1 MKQRFLYSLLSLL
14 AAIVVTGGAALAQST
29 EPSNQQPEVRGSLSP
44 EEVEVGD
51 QFEYTLD
58 IFVDIA
64 TPWVPPT
71 YGKSLSK
78 EERKAQAEAKR
89 SMATYTEYNDEV
101 IEVIKDYPIDT
112 IKVEGRRLHLRKR
125 YRFAAMETG
134 EIPFVPAISYYG
146 KNRDLPDTLYGTD
159 TLRLRVKS
167 YEELDT
173 TLFIKFDPN
182 AGGIAVDS
190 LAAREKLRDDGLYEQ
205 KDLPFIFAEIRDY
218 VIYGSIGLI
227 LLALLIWLVVWLV
240 RRHLRNR
247 KAKPNAG
254 PVIPPHV
261 VANKALVELGHRKL
275 WQKGKYKAYYTALSS
290 ILRTYISGRWGVG
303 AMEMTTA
310 EIFDEMKSTD
320 VSKELLKETKDLFD
334 RADFV
339 KFAKYVASDEDN
351 ASTLPV
357 AVRFVTETY
366 QAEVESETPVMS
378 SESPVMSSET
388 PVMSSEVETS
398 NNGGQN

>member
-14 AAIVVTGGAALAQST
+14 AAIMVTGGVALAQST

-58 IFVDIA
+58 IFIDIA

-218 VIYGSIGLI
+218 VIYGSIALI

-303 AMEMTTA
+303 AMEMTTD
-310 EIFDEMKSTD
+310 EIVVALREVEMPTESRTNLIA
-320 VSKELLKETKDLFD
+320 VLRT
-334 RADFV
+334 ADMV
-339 KFAKYVASDEDN
+339 KFAKAEPEAEENEDCLN
-351 ASTLPV
+351 HAIY
-357 AVRFVTETY
+357 FVENTKPFDAKRYEGKEDINIETNI
-366 QAEVESETPVMS
+366 QD
-378 SESPVMSSET
+378 
-388 PVMSSEVETS
+388 
-398 NNGGQN
+398 